1 MQRSFAFLALP
12 FLLFGL
18 TAAHKESNREA
29 QGLFGPVRSES
40 SQLLRLTSG
49 ESEKKGRPQQQ
60 DLVSYDAQGN
70 EVERTIYDDYGFLSG
85 RQVNKRDRDGHLLE
99 RIVSDTDGAVME
111 RQVYV
116 YSDGKLTETIHHD
129 AKGAVELREVNRYDE
144 NGRLSEVV
152 YYEGQKE
159 AAKTVYRYD
168 AAGRGSEAIFYM
180 ADGSTAIAPIGPCL
194 GAHRM
199 TYSYDSKGRSHK
211 VVAYEPDGTVKKS
224 WLYAYNDKG
233 LMSEVKLEDEYSRT
247 TQVHT
252 YEYDSRGNWTKRIS
266 TIDDQRKP
274 REPDEL
280 SRLVSSLDGDD
291 SALTGTYRSRMIISR
306 KIAYY

>member
-1 MQRSFAFLALP
+1 MQRSFAVLALP

-29 QGLFGPVRSES
+29 EGLLGPVRSES
-40 SQLLRLTSG
+40 SQLLRLSSG

-70 EVERTIYDDYGFLSG
+70 EVERTIYDDYGFLRG
-85 RQVNKRDRDGHLLE
+85 RQVSKRDRNGHLLE
-99 RIVSDTDGAVME
+99 RIMSDTDGAVME

-144 NGRLSEVV
+144 NGRLSEVA
-152 YYEGQKE
+152 YYEGQKKV
-159 AAKTVYRYD
+159 AKTVYRYD
-168 AAGRGSEAIFYM
+168 EAGQGSEAVFYM
-180 ADGSTAIAPIGPCL
+180 ADGSKAIAPIGPCL

-211 VVAYEPDGTVKKS
+211 VVAYEPDGTMQKS

-233 LMSEVKLEDEYSRT
+233 LMSEVKLEDEYSHT

-291 SALTGTYRSRMIISR
+291 AAFTGSYRSRMIISR
-306 KIAYY
+306 KIVYY